1 MNDAPDDRP
10 AENDLTEGERR
21 VMAIFGRCFLAQ
33 ASRAD
38 TAAERAERMRLAGRA
53 LEVANGAP

>member
-1 MNDAPDDRP
+1 MIDDRDDRQ
-10 AENDLTEGERR
+10 ENDLTEGERR
-21 VMAIFGRCFLAQ
+21 VMALLGRCFLSQ

-38 TAAERAERMRLAGRA
+38 TAAERTERMRLAGRA